1 MFTEAIMRSASRS
14 AGTEVQHMDT
24 ASRVDSDTWRTA
36 TWSVPL
42 VFQLVLTLFL
52 LTTWAA
58 GRWVFVGDTHRTM
71 MPAGAATSTV
81 VALVISVALFKARS
95 SRLRGVG
102 LAVAGSAAAVLI
114 GWLLAAFWIYE

>member
-1 MFTEAIMRSASRS
+1 ME
-14 AGTEVQHMDT
+14 T
-24 ASRVDSDTWRTA
+24 ASRVSSDTWRTA

-52 LTTWAA
+52 ATTWAA
-58 GRWVFVGDTHRTM
+58 GKWVLVGDPHRTM
-71 MPAGAATSTV
+71 MSAGAATSTV
-81 VALVISVALFKARS
+81 VALVMSIVLFKARS

-114 GWLLAAFWIYE
+114 GWLVAAFWIYE